1 MWIFLLS
8 TRTTLTLLSTDR
20 ICSYTVWTL
29 WALQEPLLPLWRGDF
44 NTRIAGFQKKH
55 LLMDKSKAVRNSWG
69 PYISRTAQEK
79 FHLYHTHPLCVWGG
93 RGGSRALHFP
103 SPYFALPSPNPGLH
117 IQSHFD
123 GSQFGCHD
131 VKLNNSLIP
140 HYNYCKQFHCLRGAL
155 QGYALA
161 NAASV
166 TVHHMN
172 IPFTCCVCVCLKEM
186 WHF

>member
-1 MWIFLLS
+1 MLLLHTVWSLLS
-8 TRTTLTLLSTDR
+8 EHCQGHCWLCRGEILTLELQISESSRSSQTKGR
-20 ICSYTVWTL
+20 L
-29 WALQEPLLPLWRGDF
+29 WGIYGDLTFPELLKRSSIFTMLINCVCLGWQGRLW
-44 NTRIAGFQKKH
+44 
-55 LLMDKSKAVRNSWG
+55 SS
-69 PYISRTAQEK
+69 S
-79 FHLYHTHPLCVWGG
+79 
-93 RGGSRALHFP
+93 FP
-103 SPYFALPSPNPGLH
+103 FTFFCTSPNPGLQ

-131 VKLNNSLIP
+131 VKLNNTLIP

-172 IPFTCCVCVCLKEM
+172 ILFTCCVCVCLKEL